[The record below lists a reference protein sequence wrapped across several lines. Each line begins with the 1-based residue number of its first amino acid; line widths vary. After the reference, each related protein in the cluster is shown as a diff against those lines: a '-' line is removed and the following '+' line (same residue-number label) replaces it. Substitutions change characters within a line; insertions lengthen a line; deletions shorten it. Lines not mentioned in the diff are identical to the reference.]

1 MDELAKYNQAR
12 WTELVAAEVEFSRPR
27 LDLTIESA
35 RQAVD
40 KQGLLSDVNGQDVL
54 CLASGGGQQS
64 VAFGLLGANVTV
76 FDLTPAQL
84 ERDREA
90 AAHYDLP
97 ITTVQ
102 GDMRDLSHFEGA
114 VFDIVWHAYSINF
127 VPEVESVFDEAV
139 RVLKSG
145 GLYRVQFFNPF
156 TQSIDDEGWTGEAYP
171 LKQPYLDGA
180 ELTEQFP
187 DWTVEQAD
195 GAAVR
200 VASPREFRHALSTV
214 INGLVARGFIICGLW
229 EAELGDPAA
238 EPGSWEHYKAFAPP
252 YLTIWSRKNA
262 AG

>member
-1 MDELAKYNQAR
+1 M
-12 WTELVAAEVEFSRPR
+12 
-27 LDLTIESA
+27 
-35 RQAVD
+35 
-40 KQGLLSDVNGQDVL
+40 NGQDVL

-139 RVLKSG
+139 RVLKSA
-145 GLYRVQFFNPF
+145 V
-156 TQSIDDEGWTGEAYP
+156 SIAFSFST
-171 LKQPYLDGA
+171 
-180 ELTEQFP
+180 
-187 DWTVEQAD
+187 
-195 GAAVR
+195 R
-200 VASPREFRHALSTV
+200 SPRASMMRVGPE
-214 INGLVARGFIICGLW
+214 GLTR
-229 EAELGDPAA
+229 
-238 EPGSWEHYKAFAPP
+238 
-252 YLTIWSRKNA
+252 
-262 AG
+262 